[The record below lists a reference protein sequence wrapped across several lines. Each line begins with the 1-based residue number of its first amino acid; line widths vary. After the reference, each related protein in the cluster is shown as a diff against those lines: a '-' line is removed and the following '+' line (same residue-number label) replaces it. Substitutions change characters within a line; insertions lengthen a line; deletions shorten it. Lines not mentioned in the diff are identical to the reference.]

1 MAEMIKWD
9 GCCPKC
15 ESGDLMTTDVE
26 MSENGDLLIGMDCQ
40 ECRHEFTVRSRELW
54 VNAGKKN
61 G

>member
-15 ESGDLMTTDVE
+15 ESGDIMTTDVE

-40 ECRHEFTVRSRELW
+40 ECGHGFTGRCKEVW
-54 VNAGKKN
+54 VKAN